1 MLFSLTPSD
10 KLKIE
15 NIIQT
20 LKTQYPPGEDPWGLD
35 LELVEKVLKFLTPL
49 YRNYFKVRVI
59 GAEKIQNKAHVII
72 SNHSGQIPIDALLI
86 GMAFLLDVDN
96 PILVRPMVER
106 FMTTLP
112 FINKYASTLG
122 AVLGDRQNAHYLLS
136 KGQSI
141 LVFPEGVKGIAKS
154 PPDYYKIKEFS
165 SGFYRMALTHQTSI
179 LPIAVIGA
187 EEMYPFVM
195 HLRGLASLVGFPA
208 LPLSLNLIPLPSPI
222 DIYIG
227 DEFKPGVNEAEK
239 KITSNIYLL
248 EQQIKKMIVHGLAR
262 RRPFFDSIRKPISQF
277 IIQEFRKRKE

>member
-1 MLFSLTPSD
+1 MFFNLAPSD
-10 KLKIE
+10 KQKIE

-20 LKTQYPPGEDPWGLD
+20 LKAQYPQGEDPWGLD

-49 YRNYFKVRVI
+49 YRQYFKVRLI
-59 GAEKIQNKAHVII
+59 GAEKVKQQAYVII

-86 GMAFLLDVDN
+86 GMAFLLDVDE

-112 FINKYASTLG
+112 FINKYASSLG
-122 AVLGDRQNAHYLLS
+122 AVLGDRQNAHYLLH

-141 LVFPEGVKGIAKS
+141 LVFPEGVKGISKS
-154 PPDYYKIKEFS
+154 SPDFYKLKDFS
-165 SGFYRMALTHQTSI
+165 SGFYRMASTHQTPI

-187 EEMYPFVM
+187 EEMYPFVI
-195 HLRGLASLVGFPA
+195 HFKSLANLVGFPA
-208 LPLSLNLIPLPSPI
+208 LPLSVNLVPLPSPI

-227 DEFKPGVNEAEK
+227 EEMKPAQNETEK
-239 KITSNIYLL
+239 TISHNIYLL

-277 IIQEFRKRKE
+277 ILQEFRKRKK